1 MSTYVQHTDGRLLG
15 QAGQIEQEVRAHA
28 QAQGVRVSD
37 KWIADNAEMIVAGR
51 RTLDDSKRYLNDYA
65 ISANPHLADRIR
77 SGETVANIAEPYRQT
92 MAQLLELSPE
102 SVTMQD
108 PMVRQALSAKDGKG
122 QVVMKTLYDFENEVR
137 QDKRWLKTKQAQDA
151 AMGTTNKVLRD
162 MGLVS

>member
-1 MSTYVQHTDGRLLG
+1 MLFRSPGGSLDQMAESAYMFGWDDNQLRRSMSTYVQHTDGRLLG

-122 QVVMKTLYDFENEVR
+122 QIGRASCRVR
-137 QDKRWLKTKQAQDA
+137 
-151 AMGTTNKVLRD
+151 V
-162 MGLVS
+162 